1 MKLLRYCSLGILA
14 TYLIATAFIILVAF
28 FILDFEGYTFARI
41 SLGVFALTACLAAIR
56 ASKGLMHQWQVK
68 QSKPNSL
75 TSIS

>member
-1 MKLLRYCSLGILA
+1 MKLLRYRSRGILT

-56 ASKGLMHQWQVK
+56 AGNGFIRIWQFK
-68 QSKPNSL
+68 QQKAS
-75 TSIS
+75 